1 VRTVLVLNGPN
12 LNLLGT
18 REPGIYGS
26 ATLADVERMC
36 HEETGKLGLTLD
48 FRQSNH
54 EGQLID
60 WIQEAGPECA
70 AGRLLGA
77 VLNPGALTHTSL
89 ALHDA
94 IKAADLPVIELHIS
108 NVHAREEVR
117 RHSFVS
123 PAARGIVGRLRRRR
137 LPAGHPRTLRRGA
150 IRRGNPHVSKRGGFL
165 RDVPEGPGQHHDNW
179 IPPGHR
185 PRLQRGH
192 QTPLVLVDSHQVDS
206 ACGPLAL

>member
-18 REPGIYGS
+18 RETGIYGS
-26 ATLADVERMC
+26 ASLADVERMC
-36 HEETGKLGLTLD
+36 EEEADRLGLKVD
-48 FRQSNH
+48 CRQSNH
-54 EGQLID
+54 EGELIE
-60 WIQEAGPECA
+60 WIHEAGLECA

-94 IKAADLPVIELHIS
+94 IKAASLPVVELHIS

-123 PAARGIVGRLRRRR
+123 PAARGIVIGCGV
-137 LPAGHPRTLRRGA
+137 AGYPLA
-150 IRRGNPHVSKRGGFL
+150 IRGLYDTARPAEAAPTSASE
-165 RDVPEGPGQHHDNW
+165 RD
-179 IPPGHR
+179 
-185 PRLQRGH
+185 
-192 QTPLVLVDSHQVDS
+192 S
-206 ACGPLAL
+206 